1 MADESIRGYK
11 PILSLIVFF
20 ITNFLVAFPFS
31 VWVPSPLRLF
41 GKKYATQ
48 PPIKLKFGLAVV
60 PPLAVLFLLAAKAID
75 GGTIRRGILGA
86 DGIEPIDIMA
96 LFISLA
102 YIAISLDSTGLLRFL
117 AFYLVSRST
126 SGRRLYL
133 YLYGLFFAFGV
144 VVGNDPVILSGTAF
158 LAYMTRVAGIV
169 PPTAWIFAQ
178 FSVANIASAVL
189 VSSNPTN
196 LVLTGAFDISFT
208 TYTANVVLPAFFST
222 VLLFPYLLWRFGS
235 GRQPAS
241 FAKLLHPVDWLASVF
256 NRNQRRT
263 ARDPDA
269 PSENPDLIPKLIEA
283 HDLPEPSSALV
294 DPTGAKFG
302 AVLLLLTLAA
312 LLATS
317 AAGVHAQVWM
327 ITVPAALIML
337 ARDIWWDIW
346 GGGRS
351 GEETAVASP
360 EESFRTPSRLDN
372 SEIELR
378 PVHTEPPSL
387 RRLSS
392 TRSSM
397 PGDNAPVA
405 PRPDKT
411 NVTSKWGAWKPIRF
425 ISRIPTALPTSYT
438 IFTRLPFPL
447 IPFAFSM
454 FILVQALGSAWI
466 PVFSGWWAAWA
477 ARTGTVGSVLGM
489 YVISVLGCNFMGTN
503 IGATILLARVLQRW
517 IDASQPSSRS
527 AKGAIYALALGSNY
541 GAFSATFSASLA
553 GLLWKQILNQK
564 GIKVAQSEFAY
575 HNFGINLVAMLVGC
589 AVLIAQV
596 YIVTS

>member
-1 MADESIRGYK
+1 MGDEGIRGYK
-11 PILSLIVFF
+11 PILSLVVFF
-20 ITNFLVAFPFS
+20 ITNFLVAFPVSFR
-31 VWVPSPLRLF
+31 VPSPLKLF
-41 GKKYATQ
+41 GNKYANK
-48 PPIKLKFGLAVV
+48 PPIKLKFGLAIV

-117 AFYLVSRST
+117 AFYLVSKST
-126 SGRRLYL
+126 SGRRLYF

-178 FSVANIASAVL
+178 FSVANI

-196 LVLTGAFDISFT
+196 LVLTGAFGISFT
-208 TYTANVVLPAFFST
+208 TYTANVILPALFST
-222 VLLFPYLLWRFGS
+222 VLLFPYLQWRFGS
-235 GRQPAS
+235 SRQPVS
-241 FAKLLHPVDWLASVF
+241 LSRWLASAF
-256 NRNQRRT
+256 IRNRQRT
-263 ARDPDA
+263 ASGSPDV
-269 PSENPDLIPKLIEA
+269 PSEQPDLIPKRIEA
-283 HDLPEPSSALV
+283 QDLPDPSSALV

-302 AVLLLLTLAA
+302 TVLLLLTLAA

-337 ARDIWWDIW
+337 GRDIWWDIW

-351 GEETAVASP
+351 DEETVVASP
-360 EESFRTPSRLDN
+360 EDSFRTPSRLDN

-378 PVHTEPPSL
+378 PVQTEPPSL

-397 PGDNAPVA
+397 PGDNAPVP
-405 PRPDKT
+405 PRPFKNNISST
-411 NVTSKWGAWKPIRF
+411 LGTWKP
-425 ISRIPTALPTSYT
+425 
-438 IFTRLPFPL
+438 
-447 IPFAFSM
+447 
-454 FILVQALGSAWI
+454 
-466 PVFSGWWAAWA
+466 
-477 ARTGTVGSVLGM
+477 
-489 YVISVLGCNFMGTN
+489 FMGTN
-503 IGATILLARVLQRW
+503 IGATILLARVLQHW
-517 IDASQPSSRS
+517 IDARQPSSRS

-564 GIKVAQSEFAY
+564 GIKVAQSQFAY
-575 HNFGINLVAMLVGC
+575 QNLGINLVAMLAGC

-596 YIVTS
+596 YIVKY

>member
-1 MADESIRGYK
+1 MADESISGYK

-20 ITNFLVAFPFS
+20 ITNLLVVFPFS
-31 VWVPSPLRLF
+31 VWVPNPLRIL
-41 GKKYATQ
+41 GENYASR
-48 PPIKLKFGLAVV
+48 PSIKLKFGLGIV
-60 PPLAVLFLLAAKAID
+60 PPLAVLFLLAAQAID

-158 LAYMTRVAGIV
+158 LAYMTKVAGIV

-196 LVLTGAFDISFT
+196 LVLTGAFGISFT
-208 TYTANVVLPAFFST
+208 TYTANVILPAFASA
-222 VLLFPYLLWRFGS
+222 VLLFPYLLWRFGFHQHQTVFGRSLPFINRFAGNRRRAAS
-235 GRQPAS
+235 GNPE
-241 FAKLLHPVDWLASVF
+241 
-256 NRNQRRT
+256 
-263 ARDPDA
+263 A
-269 PSENPDLIPKLIEA
+269 PSDSLDLIPKVIEA
-283 HDLPEPSSALV
+283 QDLPEPSSALV
-294 DPTGAKFG
+294 DPMGAKFG
-302 AVLLLLTLAA
+302 TVLLLLTLAA

-317 AAGVHAQVWM
+317 AAGAHAQVWM
-327 ITVPAALIML
+327 ITVPAALLMF
-337 ARDIWWDIW
+337 ARDIWWDVW

-351 GEETAVASP
+351 DEATVIASP
-360 EESFRTPSRLDN
+360 EEASRTPSRIDN

-378 PVHTEPPSL
+378 PVQTEPPFL

-397 PGDNAPVA
+397 PEDIAP
-405 PRPDKT
+405 
-411 NVTSKWGAWKPIRF
+411 G
-425 ISRIPTALPTSYT
+425 
-438 IFTRLPFPL
+438 
-447 IPFAFSM
+447 
-454 FILVQALGSAWI
+454 Q
-466 PVFSGWWAAWA
+466 
-477 ARTGTVGSVLGM
+477 
-489 YVISVLGCNFMGTN
+489 FMGTN
-503 IGATILLARVLQRW
+503 IGATILLARVLQHW
-517 IDASQPSSRS
+517 IDANRPSSRS

-564 GIKVAQSEFAY
+564 GIKVAQAQFAY
-575 HNFGINLVAMLVGC
+575 HNVGINLVAMLAGC

-596 YIVTS
+596 FIVKS